1 MRREATT
8 ARDLDHGDVADRK
21 RWTFAADQR
30 VNRRPEPGPFGTGL
44 RPARDPA
51 GAGMAAKGKI
61 RNSPFLIFPM
71 CTMGRERVIEE
82 LLASLRWLM
91 DVIGISWLW
100 LEVSMMIG

>member
-21 RWTFAADQR
+21 RWVLAADQR
-30 VNRRPEPGPFGTGL
+30 VNRRPEPGLSAPACAA
-44 RPARDPA
+44 ARDPA

-91 DVIGISWLW
+91 DVTGISWLW